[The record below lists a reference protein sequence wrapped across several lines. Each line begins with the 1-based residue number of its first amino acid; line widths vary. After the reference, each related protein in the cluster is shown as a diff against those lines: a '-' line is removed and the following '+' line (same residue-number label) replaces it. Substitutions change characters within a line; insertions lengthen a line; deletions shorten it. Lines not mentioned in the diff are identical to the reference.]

1 MFAELFKILADIFKA
16 YKLARAERAAKD
28 TAKTKPF
35 VDHADAAADEVAA
48 ELRRAGVEVVPAQP
62 PKLVN

>member
-1 MFAELFKILADIFKA
+1 MLAELFKILADIFKA
-16 YKLARAERAAKD
+16 YKLARAERAAAD
-28 TAKTKPF
+28 TAKIKPF
-35 VDHADAAADEVAA
+35 VDHADAATDEVAA